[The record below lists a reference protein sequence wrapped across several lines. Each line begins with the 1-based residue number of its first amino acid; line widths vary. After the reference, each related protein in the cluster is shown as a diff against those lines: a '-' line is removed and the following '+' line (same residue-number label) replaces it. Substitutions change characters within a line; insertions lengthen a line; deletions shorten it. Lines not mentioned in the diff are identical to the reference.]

1 MDNKLK
7 IREICGD
14 YALDIPFVDGS
25 VYTIYFNSKRNA
37 ETVKHIIEVDGSKPN
52 NDLYNYCPFCGS
64 FPKIIVCD
72 DEGNIHSENYINN
85 PYSGIGFML
94 EHNIE
99 DNPNCPIANHSGEPC
114 GCTIYDTLDE
124 FVNTWNNRYKNA
136 ESVSG
141 NWIIKFQ

>member
-1 MDNKLK
+1 MLDLKLK
-7 IREICGD
+7 
-14 YALDIPFVDGS
+14 P
-25 VYTIYFNSKRNA
+25 
-37 ETVKHIIEVDGSKPN
+37 
-52 NDLYNYCPFCGS
+52 CPFCGG

-94 EHNIE
+94 DHNIE
-99 DNPNCPIANHSGEPC
+99 DNPNCPIANHNGEPC

>member
-1 MDNKLK
+1 MLDLKLK
-7 IREICGD
+7 
-14 YALDIPFVDGS
+14 P
-25 VYTIYFNSKRNA
+25 
-37 ETVKHIIEVDGSKPN
+37 
-52 NDLYNYCPFCGS
+52 CPFCGG

-124 FVNTWNNRYKNA
+124 SVNTWNNRYKNT
-136 ESVSG
+136 EPVSG
-141 NWIIKFQ
+141 DWIIKVQ